1 VREVRADGTV
11 THSGG
16 EGRADLVV
24 GADGVHSATRQSVWP
39 GAPGPRYVGYTSWR
53 MVCPPVPVTET
64 AEWWGRGERFGYA
77 PLPDGR
83 IYVYA
88 TANAAEGASDGGLPE
103 LHRRFG
109 GWHHPIPALLDAA
122 DPGAVLHHNLYELP
136 PLTTYTSGR
145 VVLVGDAAHAM
156 TPNLGQGA
164 CQALEDAVV
173 LGNVMASGDG
183 LAAYDRQRRPRT
195 QMIARRSRQI
205 GVAAQWASP
214 AAVKLRDTALR
225 LMPSSSFVRSV
236 APILDWAA

>member
-1 VREVRADGTV
+1 
-11 THSGG
+11 
-16 EGRADLVV
+16 
-24 GADGVHSATRQSVWP
+24 
-39 GAPGPRYVGYTSWR
+39 
-53 MVCPPVPVTET
+53 MVCPPVPVTEVS
-64 AEWWGRGERFGYA
+64 ECWGRGERFGYA

-88 TANAAEGASDGGLPE
+88 TANAQEGASDGGLPE
-103 LHRRFG
+103 LRRRFG
-109 GWHHPIPALLDAA
+109 GWHHPIPALLEAA
-122 DPGAVLHHNLYELP
+122 DPGSVLHHDLYELP
-136 PLTTYTSGR
+136 QLTTYTSGS
-145 VVLVGDAAHAM
+145 VVLAGDAAHAM

-183 LAAYDRQRRPRT
+183 LIAYDRQRRPRT

-214 AAVKLRDTALR
+214 AATALRNTALR
-225 LMPSSSFVRSV
+225 LLPSSSFARSV